1 MIADGEKVRI
11 TRVQLRNFKG
21 FSSFSLKLEPM
32 TILVGPNNAGKSTIV
47 GAFRA
52 LSVVLRT
59 ARTRKPEVLHLEDGN
74 HRGYRIATDA
84 IPISLENAQHNYSD
98 EDGVATFTLS
108 NGNKLRLIFPPQ
120 SGSLLVADPDD
131 AVVRSATGFK
141 RHFRID
147 IGIVPVLG
155 HFEHDEQVVAEETVN
170 RNLQT
175 HRASRNFRNY
185 WHLRSEKEL
194 DELRDVVKES
204 WGGLELERPKLTPD
218 VEGQPLLHMMCK
230 EDRIPREL
238 YWMGSG
244 FHIWL
249 QIMTHVLRARDATI
263 LVVDEPET
271 YLHLELQRYLLNFLR
286 DAGTECL
293 LATHSTE
300 LVGEAER
307 SEVVLVDKTLKSGK
321 RLQSNAHSQALDVLG
336 SKYSFALTDVLRQ
349 RVAILV
355 EGDSDLKYLKAVAK
369 RMSLSSL
376 SGRRVPPVIPLGGHR
391 PGEAVDIAR
400 AMRTVIGAD
409 VCVAV
414 VLDRDYRPE
423 EEAAAMEREL
433 QHEFDIGHVLRRKEI
448 ENYFL
453 SPKLV
458 ARTIN
463 ARGGE
468 TRASEEEIL
477 ERLQSITGELR
488 DAAESQYLARYQE
501 YGSKTRRGADNSTLN
516 KESLGQFRERWSS
529 LPGRLD
535 LVSGKE
541 VLRRLNQRLQAEG
554 HRALR
559 VGHLATHMTVAEIPP
574 ELSGLLK
581 QLDQLLVSNGNI
593 GSRRPSLTTR

>member
-1 MIADGEKVRI
+1 MNTDEDKVRI
-11 TRVQLRNFKG
+11 ARVQLRNFKG
-21 FSSFSLKLEPM
+21 FSAFSLKLEPM

-52 LSVVLRT
+52 LSVALRT

-98 EDGVATFTLS
+98 EDAVATFTLS

-120 SGSLLVADPDD
+120 SGCLLVADPDE
-131 AVVRSATGFK
+131 AVVRSTAGFK
-141 RHFRID
+141 RHFPID

-194 DELRDVVKES
+194 DELRDVVRES

-249 QIMTHVLRARDATI
+249 QIMTHVLRARDSTI
-263 LVVDEPET
+263 LVIDEPET
-271 YLHLELQRYLLNFLR
+271 YLHPELQRYLLNFLR
-286 DAGTECL
+286 DAGTDCL

-307 SEVVLVDKTLKSGK
+307 SEVVLVDKTLRSGK

-355 EGDSDLKYLKAVAK
+355 EGDSDLKYLRAVAT
-369 RMSLSSL
+369 RMSLNSL

-391 PGEAVDIAR
+391 RGEAVDIAR

-409 VCVAV
+409 VRVAV
-414 VLDRDYRPE
+414 VLDRDYRPDE
-423 EEAAAMEREL
+423 EVVAIERDL
-433 QHEFDIGHVLRRKEI
+433 QHEFDIAHVLRRKEI

-458 ARTIN
+458 ARTFN
-463 ARGGE
+463 ARGGK

-501 YGSKTRRGADNSTLN
+501 YGSKTRRGTDNSTLN
-516 KESLGQFRERWSS
+516 KESLKQFRERWSS
-529 LPGRLD
+529 LTGRLE

-554 HRALR
+554 HRALT
-559 VGHLATHMTVAEIPP
+559 VGHLATHMTEAEIPA
-574 ELSGLLK
+574 ELGTLLR
-581 QLDQLLVSNGNI
+581 QLDQLL
-593 GSRRPSLTTR
+593 GSRGISGA